1 MFVSFIRS
9 LLLRDCVTIF
19 STSIFLAQKTLSMPH
34 LKTFSRTFSFREDN
48 RLQRSKLA
56 CLHSCNL
63 ETAAIIAIIIAL
75 AIIATFAV
83 TFIVIIG
90 RMAIKS
96 NKNSKCY
103 FVSTLRGLVRI
114 KYSIKEVFFFF
125 KVRQLLQC
133 TMYIRSVPQNSVV
146 GANSLFSRK
155 QYIFS

>member
-1 MFVSFIRS
+1 MFVSFIKS
-9 LLLRDCVTIF
+9 LLSRDSVTIF

-90 RMAIKS
+90 RMAIR
-96 NKNSKCY
+96 CH
-103 FVSTLRGLVRI
+103 RI
-114 KYSIKEVFFFF
+114 
-125 KVRQLLQC
+125 LW
-133 TMYIRSVPQNSVV
+133 SVLT
-146 GANSLFSRK
+146 LFSRENNT
-155 QYIFS
+155 FSLRHGMRYED